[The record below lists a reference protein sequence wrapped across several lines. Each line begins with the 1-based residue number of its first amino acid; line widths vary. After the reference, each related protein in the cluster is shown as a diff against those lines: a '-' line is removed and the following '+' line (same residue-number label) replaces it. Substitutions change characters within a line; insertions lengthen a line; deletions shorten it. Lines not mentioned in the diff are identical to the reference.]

1 MRFLWLRRNE
11 GSVTPLILGFAIVLV
26 AVIATLSDLTYLR
39 NAHLSLKS
47 EGQEVLAQ
55 SMRHLSA
62 EDYYNGISLSGT
74 SVPGT
79 SVPGTSV
86 PGTSAS
92 GTSAS
97 GTSASGT
104 SVPGTSAS
112 GTSASGTSASGT
124 SASGTS
130 VPIDCRNTFLNILTA
145 LKEIRFYMS
154 NQPITIRG
162 FTCINSWIEFEI
174 STSVLLPFNPRFLEE
189 VDPTVTSLI
198 RGGSRYFSD

>member
-26 AVIATLSDLTYLR
+26 AVIVTLSDLTYLR

-55 SMRHLSA
+55 SMRNLSV
-62 EDYYNGISLSGT
+62 ENYYNGISL
-74 SVPGT
+74 
-79 SVPGTSV
+79 
-86 PGTSAS
+86 S

-97 GTSASGT
+97 GTSASGI
-104 SVPGTSAS
+104 SAS
-112 GTSASGTSASGT
+112 GISASGISL
-124 SASGTS
+124 SGTS
-130 VPIDCRNTFLNILTA
+130 VPIDCRNTHLNILTA

-154 NQPITIRG
+154 NQPITISR

-174 STSVLLPFNPRFLEE
+174 STSVLLPFNPRFLVD
-189 VDPTVTSLI
+189 VDPTVKSLI

>member
-62 EDYYNGISLSGT
+62 EDYYNGISL
-74 SVPGT
+74 
-79 SVPGTSV
+79 

-97 GTSASGT
+97 
-104 SVPGTSAS
+104 GTSAS

-154 NQPITIRG
+154 NQPITISG

-174 STSVLLPFNPRFLEE
+174 STSVLLPFNPRFLKD

>member
-74 SVPGT
+74 SASGTSASGT

-92 GTSAS
+92 
-97 GTSASGT
+97 
-104 SVPGTSAS
+104 GTSAS

-154 NQPITIRG
+154 NQPITISG

-174 STSVLLPFNPRFLEE
+174 STSVLLPFNPRFL
-189 VDPTVTSLI
+189 VDVEPTVTSLI

>member
-39 NAHLSLKS
+39 SAHLALKS

-55 SMRHLSA
+55 SMRNLSA
-62 EDYYNGISLSGT
+62 EDYYNGR
-74 SVPGT
+74 
-79 SVPGTSV
+79 
-86 PGTSAS
+86 SAS
-92 GTSAS
+92 GTSSS
-97 GTSASGT
+97 GTSSSGT
-104 SVPGTSAS
+104 STS
-112 GTSASGTSASGT
+112 GTSTSGTSTSGK
-124 SASGTS
+124 S
-130 VPIDCRNTFLNILTA
+130 VPIDCRKTHFNILTA
-145 LKEIRFYMS
+145 LKETRFYMS
-154 NQPITIRG
+154 NQPITISG

-174 STSVLLPFNPRFLEE
+174 STSVLLPFNPRFLVD

>member
-11 GSVTPLILGFAIVLV
+11 GSVMPLILGFAIVLV

-39 NAHLSLKS
+39 NAHLALKS

-62 EDYYNGISLSGT
+62 EDYYNGR
-74 SVPGT
+74 
-79 SVPGTSV
+79 
-86 PGTSAS
+86 SAS
-92 GTSAS
+92 GTSTS
-97 GTSASGT
+97 GTSTSGK
-104 SVPGTSAS
+104 
-112 GTSASGTSASGT
+112 
-124 SASGTS
+124 S
-130 VPIDCRNTFLNILTA
+130 VPIDCRKTYLNILTA
-145 LKEIRFYMS
+145 LKETRFYMS
-154 NQPITIRG
+154 NQPITISG

-174 STSVLLPFNPRFLEE
+174 STSVLLPFNPRFLVD

>member
-1 MRFLWLRRNE
+1 MNFLWLRRNE
-11 GSVTPLILGFAIVLV
+11 GSVMPLTLGFAIVLV

-39 NAHLSLKS
+39 NAHLALKS

-62 EDYYNGISLSGT
+62 EDYYNGR
-74 SVPGT
+74 
-79 SVPGTSV
+79 
-86 PGTSAS
+86 SAS
-92 GTSAS
+92 GTSTS
-97 GTSASGT
+97 GTSSSGI
-104 SVPGTSAS
+104 
-112 GTSASGTSASGT
+112 

-130 VPIDCRNTFLNILTA
+130 VPIDCRNTFLNILNA

-154 NQPITIRG
+154 NQPITISG

-174 STSVLLPFNPRFLEE
+174 STSVLLPFNPRFLVD

>member
-1 MRFLWLRRNE
+1 MRFLWLRSNE

-26 AVIATLSDLTYLR
+26 AVIVTLSDLTYLR
-39 NAHLSLKS
+39 NAHLALKS

-62 EDYYNGISLSGT
+62 EDYYNGR
-74 SVPGT
+74 
-79 SVPGTSV
+79 
-86 PGTSAS
+86 SAS

-104 SVPGTSAS
+104 SKS
-112 GTSASGTSASGT
+112 GTSKSGTSTSGT

-130 VPIDCRNTFLNILTA
+130 VPIDCRNTYLNILTA

-154 NQPITIRG
+154 NQPITISG

-174 STSVLLPFNPRFLEE
+174 STSVLLPFNPRFLVD

>member
-26 AVIATLSDLTYLR
+26 AVIVTLSDLTYLR
-39 NAHLSLKS
+39 NANLSLKS

-55 SMRHLSA
+55 SMRHLAA
-62 EDYYNGISLSGT
+62 EDYYN
-74 SVPGT
+74 
-79 SVPGTSV
+79 
-86 PGTSAS
+86 
-92 GTSAS
+92 
-97 GTSASGT
+97 
-104 SVPGTSAS
+104 GTSAS

-130 VPIDCRNTFLNILTA
+130 VPIDCRNTYLNILTA

-154 NQPITIRG
+154 NQPITISG

-174 STSVLLPFNPRFLEE
+174 STSVLLPFNPRFLVD

>member
-39 NAHLSLKS
+39 SAHLALKS

-55 SMRHLSA
+55 SMRNLSA
-62 EDYYNGISLSGT
+62 EDYYNGRSASGT
-74 SVPGT
+74 SKSGT
-79 SVPGTSV
+79 SKSGTSTS
-86 PGTSAS
+86 GTSTS

-104 SVPGTSAS
+104 STS
-112 GTSASGTSASGT
+112 GTSTSGTSTSGK
-124 SASGTS
+124 S
-130 VPIDCRNTFLNILTA
+130 VPIDCRKTYLNILTA
-145 LKEIRFYMS
+145 LKETRFYMS
-154 NQPITIRG
+154 NQPITISG

-174 STSVLLPFNPRFLEE
+174 STSVLLPFNPRFLVD

>member
-11 GSVTPLILGFAIVLV
+11 GSVTPLILCFTIVLV

-47 EGQEVLAQ
+47 EGQEVLGQ

-62 EDYYNGISLSGT
+62 EDYYN
-74 SVPGT
+74 
-79 SVPGTSV
+79 
-86 PGTSAS
+86 
-92 GTSAS
+92 
-97 GTSASGT
+97 
-104 SVPGTSAS
+104 GTSAS

-130 VPIDCRNTFLNILTA
+130 VPIDCRKTYLNILTA

-154 NQPITIRG
+154 NQPITISG
-162 FTCINSWIEFEI
+162 FNCIDSWIEFEI
-174 STSVLLPFNPRFLEE
+174 TTSVLLPFNPRFLVD
-189 VDPTVTSLI
+189 VDPNVTSLI

>member
-39 NAHLSLKS
+39 NAHLALKS

-62 EDYYNGISLSGT
+62 EDYYNGRF
-74 SVPGT
+74 
-79 SVPGTSV
+79 
-86 PGTSAS
+86 AS
-92 GTSAS
+92 GTSTS
-97 GTSASGT
+97 GK
-104 SVPGTSAS
+104 
-112 GTSASGTSASGT
+112 
-124 SASGTS
+124 S
-130 VPIDCRNTFLNILTA
+130 VPIDCRKTYFNILTA
-145 LKEIRFYMS
+145 LKETRFYMS
-154 NQPITIRG
+154 NQPITISG

-174 STSVLLPFNPRFLEE
+174 STSVLLPFNPRFLVD

-198 RGGSRYFSD
+198 RGGSSYFSD

>member
-39 NAHLSLKS
+39 NAHLALKS

-62 EDYYNGISLSGT
+62 EDYYNGR
-74 SVPGT
+74 
-79 SVPGTSV
+79 
-86 PGTSAS
+86 SAS
-92 GTSAS
+92 GTSTS
-97 GTSASGT
+97 GTSTSGT
-104 SVPGTSAS
+104 STS
-112 GTSASGTSASGT
+112 GK
-124 SASGTS
+124 S
-130 VPIDCRNTFLNILTA
+130 VPIDCRKTYFNILTA
-145 LKEIRFYMS
+145 LKETRFYMS
-154 NQPITIRG
+154 NQPITISG

-174 STSVLLPFNPRFLEE
+174 STSVLLPFNPRFLVD

>member
-26 AVIATLSDLTYLR
+26 AVIVTLSDLTYLR
-39 NAHLSLKS
+39 NAHLALKS

-62 EDYYNGISLSGT
+62 EDYYN
-74 SVPGT
+74 
-79 SVPGTSV
+79 
-86 PGTSAS
+86 
-92 GTSAS
+92 
-97 GTSASGT
+97 
-104 SVPGTSAS
+104 GTSAS

-130 VPIDCRNTFLNILTA
+130 VPIDCRNTYLNILTA

-154 NQPITIRG
+154 NQPITISG

-174 STSVLLPFNPRFLEE
+174 STSVLLPFNPRFLVD

>member
-39 NAHLSLKS
+39 NAHLALKS

-62 EDYYNGISLSGT
+62 EDYYNGR
-74 SVPGT
+74 
-79 SVPGTSV
+79 
-86 PGTSAS
+86 SAS
-92 GTSAS
+92 GTSSS
-97 GTSASGT
+97 GTSSSGK
-104 SVPGTSAS
+104 
-112 GTSASGTSASGT
+112 
-124 SASGTS
+124 S
-130 VPIDCRNTFLNILTA
+130 VPIDCRKTYLNILTA
-145 LKEIRFYMS
+145 LRETRFYMS
-154 NQPITIRG
+154 NQPITISG
-162 FTCINSWIEFEI
+162 FNCINSWIEFEI
-174 STSVLLPFNPRFLEE
+174 STSVLLPFNPRFLVD

>member
-1 MRFLWLRRNE
+1 MRFLWPRRNE

-39 NAHLSLKS
+39 NAHLALKS

-62 EDYYNGISLSGT
+62 EDYYNGR
-74 SVPGT
+74 
-79 SVPGTSV
+79 
-86 PGTSAS
+86 SAS
-92 GTSAS
+92 GTSTS
-97 GTSASGT
+97 GTSTSGT
-104 SVPGTSAS
+104 STS
-112 GTSASGTSASGT
+112 GK
-124 SASGTS
+124 S
-130 VPIDCRNTFLNILTA
+130 VPIDCRKTYFNILTA
-145 LKEIRFYMS
+145 LKETRFYMS
-154 NQPITIRG
+154 NQPITISG

-174 STSVLLPFNPRFLEE
+174 STSVLLPFNPRFLVD

>member
-39 NAHLSLKS
+39 NAHLALKS

-62 EDYYNGISLSGT
+62 EDYYNGR
-74 SVPGT
+74 
-79 SVPGTSV
+79 
-86 PGTSAS
+86 SAS
-92 GTSAS
+92 GTSTS
-97 GTSASGT
+97 GTSKSGT
-104 SVPGTSAS
+104 SKS
-112 GTSASGTSASGT
+112 GTSTSGTSTSGT

-130 VPIDCRNTFLNILTA
+130 VPIDCRNTYLNILTA

-154 NQPITIRG
+154 NQPITISG

-174 STSVLLPFNPRFLEE
+174 STSVLLPFNPRFLVD